1 MSIRSLAKNLP
12 ADPDNKGWVLG
23 WAVLRDEP
31 GSSWHFTDIY
41 ADKSTAEAEAA
52 RLDGGY
58 VVEYGSHRLGSDD
71 FVSGLTPP
79 E

>member
-23 WAVLRDEP
+23 WGVFKDGP
-31 GSSWHFTDIY
+31 WHFIDIY
-41 ADKSTAEAEAA
+41 ATQDTAQAEATRRGE
-52 RLDGGY
+52 GY
-58 VVEYGSHRLGSDD
+58 IVEYGSHRLGSDD

-79 E
+79 KL

>member
-12 ADPDNKGWVLG
+12 ADPDNKGWGIG
-23 WAVLRDEP
+23 WAVLMDAP
-31 GSSWHFTDIY
+31 GTWQFIDIY
-41 ADKSTAEAEAA
+41 ADKSTAEVEAT
-52 RLDGGY
+52 RLGNWF

>member
-31 GSSWHFTDIY
+31 ESSWHFIDIY

-52 RLDGGY
+52 RHGSKY